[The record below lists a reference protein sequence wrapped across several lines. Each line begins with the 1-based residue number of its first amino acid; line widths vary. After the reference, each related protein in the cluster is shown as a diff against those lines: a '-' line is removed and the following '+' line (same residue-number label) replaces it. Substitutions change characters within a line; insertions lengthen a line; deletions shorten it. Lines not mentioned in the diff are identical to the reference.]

1 VELTEAERT
10 TLLGWADQSGALGLR
25 SRIVLALADGLTVR
39 EVSERL
45 GVSAATVAKWR
56 TRFLQRGADGLSDAP
71 RPGRPRSTDREEAE
85 RLVLSAIAESRR
97 GGRVPTTR
105 SLARAV
111 GLSQSTVSR
120 IWREHRTPSPRTRL
134 STPERLGR
142 GLLSDQV
149 YQVLR
154 QRIVAGSLTP
164 GQRLV
169 ESDIARQ
176 LGTSQAP
183 AREAIKRL
191 AHEGLVS
198 SLPHRG
204 NYVAEISAEEA
215 REVRDVRVVLEEFAA
230 RQATVRLQPRT
241 LWLLEES
248 VDRMRAAAAGG
259 DIGAFREAD
268 VTFHRDVCAASGN
281 SVLARL
287 WRTIEPS
294 LWGLHVVSNP
304 LYGGDWVAMAER
316 HADLVAALAAGDP
329 DEAARLFAAHAM
341 GRASATQAC
350 VESAGH
356 SRPLL

>member
-1 VELTEAERT
+1 MTTETAGLRLTDAERS
-10 TLLGWADQSGALGLR
+10 TLLGWATQESDQRAAR
-25 SRIVLALADGLTVR
+25 ARIVLACADGLTVR
-39 EVSERL
+39 AVADRL
-45 GVSAATVAKWR
+45 GVSTATAAKWR
-56 TRFLQRGADGLSDAP
+56 ERFVRRGIDGLADAP
-71 RPGRPRSTDREEAE
+71 RTGRPRSADRAEAE
-85 RLVLSAIAESRR
+85 RLVLAAIAEARR

-105 SLARAV
+105 SLARSV

-120 IWREHRTPSPRTRL
+120 IWREHRAADLPRPRL
-134 STPERLGR
+134 STTDTRMAR

-149 YQVLR
+149 YQMLR
-154 QRIVAGSLTP
+154 QRIVSGDLVP

-204 NYVAEISAEEA
+204 NYVAEVSAEQATEV
-215 REVRDVRVVLEEFAA
+215 REVRVALEELAA
-230 RQATVRLQPRT
+230 RRACARIQPRT
-241 LWLLEES
+241 LLMLEES
-248 VDRMRAAAAGG
+248 VDRMREAARQG
-259 DIGAFREAD
+259 DIGGFREAD

-281 SVLARL
+281 GFLVRL
-287 WRTIEPS
+287 WGAIEPN

-316 HADLVAALAAGDP
+316 HADLVASLAAGDP

-341 GRASATQAC
+341 GRASST
-350 VESAGH
+350 
-356 SRPLL
+356 

>member
-1 VELTEAERT
+1 VDLSETERS
-10 TLLGWADQSGALGLR
+10 TLMAWADEAGPLALR
-25 SRIVLALADGLTVR
+25 SRIVLACADGLTVSDAA
-39 EVSERL
+39 VRL
-45 GVSAATVAKWR
+45 GISAATVTKWR
-56 TRFLQRGADGLSDAP
+56 TRFLRRGTDGLSDAP

-85 RLVLSAIAESRR
+85 RLVLSAIAEARR

-120 IWREHRTPSPRTRL
+120 IWREHRTPEPPRTQL
-134 STPERLGR
+134 STPDRVGR

-154 QRIVAGSLTP
+154 QRIVAGELVP

-169 ESDIARQ
+169 EADIARQ

-204 NYVAEISAEEA
+204 NYVAEISADQA
-215 REVRDVRVVLEEFAA
+215 REVREVRVVLEEFAA
-230 RQATVRLQPRT
+230 RQATARIQPRT
-241 LWLLEES
+241 LRTLEES
-248 VDRMRAAAAGG
+248 VDRMRTAASAG

-268 VTFHRDVCAASGN
+268 ITFHRDVCVASGN
-281 SVLARL
+281 SFLTRL
-287 WRTIEPS
+287 WRTIEPN

-304 LYGGDWVAMAER
+304 LYGGDWTAMAER
-316 HADLVAALAAGDP
+316 HAALVASLAAGDP

-341 GRASATQAC
+341 GKASSTC
-350 VESAGH
+350 
-356 SRPLL
+356 